1 MTLNLLDVVIL
12 QRDLPERGL
21 AAGDLGT
28 IVELYGDTA
37 AEVEFVRASGRTQAL
52 VELAVSDL
60 REVRDQNLLTGH
72 SLANPGTAAYRSR
85 AVHCHHR
92 PHAAAV
98 QQRHRHT
105 GAPHRAPRDAQYRLH
120 AWHERRPGAVRAE
133 VGLSRTR
140 RTFAAPLSL
149 RTPNARSTSRRI

>member
-72 SLANPGTAAYRSR
+72 SLANPGTAAHRSR
-85 AVHCHHR
+85 AVHRHHR
-92 PHAAAV
+92 PDAAAV
-98 QQRHRHT
+98 QHRDRHT
-105 GAPHRAPRDAQYRLH
+105 GTPHRALRDAQYRLP
-120 AWHERRPGAVRAE
+120 ARHERRSGAVRAE
-133 VGLSRTR
+133 GGLNVTR
-140 RTFAAPLSL
+140 RLPGDPPPLRAP
-149 RTPNARSTSRRI
+149 